1 MMINKTKFNFFSRI
15 TQIIHTS
22 RSDEDAKALMNYEKQ
37 EKLQFE
43 SLNAIYLKAS
53 LIVNSSESLYYM
65 TDKEIKELQECQKKL
80 LTFKQVVIENE
91 RLSKDYVTNTLLIML
106 RVDKNDVIQFYESLN
121 DSFRQIENN
130 KACYALALVYNE
142 EFEKAIKVYEELN
155 ESSNNEFFLE
165 LIMCYFFSKKY
176 SIVKE
181 KLKGF
186 PVSKYDNHGYLAMYK
201 MLSEN
206 NISVLSEN
214 EIQKKA
220 NLYNGFLLYH
230 STAVELLCINKPFNR
245 KKIKKHVKKAISL
258 MDVKNINYSVLI
270 TFFSQVKNK
279 GCDKII
285 CSFLRQ
291 ISDSPLVM
299 QMRLD
304 LYISSDELDE
314 SYLSEANEVI
324 TYLKEKEINI
334 QKLNIVKAKLYE
346 KWGRKIEALK
356 LYDYAFT
363 QNKEIKIGIKCLQ
376 IAYETGEQVEIL
388 KYLTELGKDDDC
400 KEKMIIAN
408 ILMKMGEYKY
418 ATEFALSAICNNL
431 DLNLNDE
438 LIKNYSI
445 IVMENRE
452 KEEVSDDLD
461 FSWVTLEDENGKIE
475 LLISKSVKQEH
486 ENYGARLI
494 KPDSYFIAELSSHEV
509 GDIVKWN
516 ENDMTVKNISAFSD
530 YFEKIFFNA
539 IYDDYD
545 KGCSSVQI
553 ITSDGED
560 ELNNIKKVM
569 REQQENFYKIY
580 RLYDIEFNE
589 EENLLRTLPL
599 SVFKRNRGLLDVINE
614 FLSNPK
620 LKLYSGKCMN
630 IDITKEFVLDI
641 SSLIVMALNGFL
653 FLLEPYR
660 NNIVVLQSTLNQLG
674 LILKEVQKMKIGQMS
689 IFMNDRDELVRDEV
703 TSKSKKSEIK
713 FVLEIISFV
722 KKCKVVSFERDNIHD
737 ILEKYQSD
745 SVKYAIENK
754 IPFICDDLC
763 IRKIYHYEA
772 NGGVSSNCIFT
783 LQSLL
788 FNEKIDEF
796 LNYLLKLSRC
806 NYIYCINEEIFTWL
820 IKFDQSSKISEDNY
834 KLIKEII
841 DNIYSSKFLFDL
853 YYIEAR
859 EVIIKLY
866 KTDLS
871 KTNIYKILLYKS
883 SVFLKKYY

>member
-1 MMINKTKFNFFSRI
+1 MINKTKLNFFSRI
-15 TQIIHTS
+15 TQIININ
-22 RSDEDAKALMNYEKQ
+22 RSDEDANALMNYERQ

-43 SLNAIYLKAS
+43 SLNAIYSKAS
-53 LIVNSSESLYYM
+53 LIVNRSDSLYYL
-65 TDKEIKELQECQKKL
+65 TDKEIKVLQECQKEL
-80 LTFKQVVIENE
+80 LTFKQIVMENE
-91 RLSKDYVTNTLLIML
+91 KLNKNYVSNILLIML
-106 RVDKNDVIQFYESLN
+106 RVDKNDVIKFYESLN
-121 DSFRQIENN
+121 DSFRQAENN

-155 ESSNNEFFLE
+155 RSSNNKFFLE
-165 LIMCYFFSKKY
+165 LIMCYFAIKKY

-181 KLKGF
+181 KLKGL
-186 PVSKYDNHGYLAMYK
+186 PVSKYDSYGYLAMYK

-206 NISVLSEN
+206 NISSLSES

-220 NLYNGFLLYH
+220 NLYNVFPLYH
-230 STAVELLCINKPFNR
+230 STAVELLCINKLFNR
-245 KKIKKHVKKAISL
+245 KKIKEHVKKALSL
-258 MDVKNINYSVLI
+258 MDIKNINYSVLI

-291 ISDSPLVM
+291 ISDSSIVM

-324 TYLKEKEINI
+324 AYLKEKEINI
-334 QKLNIVKAKLYE
+334 HKLNVVKAELYE

-388 KYLTELGKDDDC
+388 KYITELTKDDDC

-431 DLNLNDE
+431 DLNLNDD

-445 IVMENRE
+445 IIMENRA
-452 KEEVSDDLD
+452 KEEVSDNLD
-461 FSWVTLEDENGKIE
+461 FSWVTLEGKNGKIE
-475 LLISKSVKQEH
+475 LLISKYVKQEH
-486 ENYGARLI
+486 DNYGARLI

-516 ENDMTVKNISAFSD
+516 ENDMTVKNISVFSD

-560 ELNNIKKVM
+560 GLNGIKKVM
-569 REQQENFYKIY
+569 REQQENFYKTY
-580 RLYDIEFNE
+580 RLYDKEFNK
-589 EENLLRTLPL
+589 EENPARTLPL
-599 SVFKRNRGLLDVINE
+599 SVFKRNLGLLDVINE
-614 FLSNPK
+614 FLFNPK
-620 LKLYSGKCMN
+620 LKLYSGKCIN

-641 SSLIVMALNGFL
+641 SSLIVMSLNGFL
-653 FLLEPYR
+653 FLLEPYC

-674 LILKEVQKMKIGQMS
+674 LILKEVQKKKIGQMS
-689 IFMNDRDELVRDEV
+689 ISMNDRDELVRDEV
-703 TSKSKKSEIK
+703 TSESKKSEIK
-713 FVLEIISFV
+713 FVLKIINFV
-722 KKCKVVSFERDNIHD
+722 KKCKVVPFERDNIHD

-754 IPFICDDLC
+754 IPFVCDDLC
-763 IRKIYHYEA
+763 VRKIYHCEA
-772 NGGVSSNCIFT
+772 NESVSSNCIFV
-783 LQSLL
+783 LKSLL
-788 FNEKIDEF
+788 FEQKIDEF
-796 LNYLLKLSRC
+796 LNYLLGLSRC
-806 NYIYCINEEIFTWL
+806 NYIYCINDEIFTCL
-820 IKFDQSSKISEDNY
+820 IEFDQSSKFSEDNY
-834 KLIKEII
+834 ESIKEII
-841 DNIYSSKFLFDL
+841 DNIYSSKFLFNL
-853 YYIEAR
+853 YYAEAQKVIE
-859 EVIIKLY
+859 KLNS
-866 KTDLS
+866 TDLS
-871 KTNIYKILLYKS
+871 KTNVYRILLYKS
-883 SVFLKKYY
+883 YAFFKKYY